1 MALNETKLD
10 KKMPKNILAIPNY
23 KLEREDRNRHGGG
36 VAVYIR
42 DSIKHTRREDIP
54 KSGLELVCVKV
65 QPVKASPFL
74 VIAWYRPPSEPVA
87 SFEKLEQVLQYLENE
102 DKEIILLG
110 DINCDLLQ
118 KERPLHNRQDPLVS
132 DDSNPGTTYSEN
144 SLAKKVLELYN
155 AYGLKQLINQPTRET
170 LNTST
175 LIDHI
180 AISDHR
186 NIVESGVLSIAL
198 SDHYMIY
205 CVRKFRGAL
214 KGQHKKITTRQM
226 KHFDETKF
234 LDEISSIDW
243 NSALQSSVDLD
254 SAVENVT
261 NLLSLVIEKHAP
273 MRQRRVSEK
282 YCPWITSDLRAF
294 ARSRD
299 KLKKSAVKTG
309 SAILMEAYRH
319 LRNKVNSLNTRL
331 KREYFSEK
339 ICANEGNLKE
349 TWSAINQL
357 INKRSKTTNIT
368 SLTVD
373 GKSITKKI
381 EIADSMNDFFCN
393 IGENLSS
400 KIPDTAN
407 PLVSGDYSVNNES
420 ARFEFQMISPEN
432 LVNIMTKFKKSYGF
446 GVDGISSFFL
456 KIAMPVIAPV
466 LCDIFNWSLASGTFP
481 QNWKIARVSPIYKDG
496 NIEDRSNYRPISVLP
511 VVSRL
516 FEKIIF
522 DQMYTYFVAN
532 KLFFS
537 GQSGFRALHSVLTC
551 LLKCTNDWYMNFD
564 KGLFTGVILIDL
576 KKAFDTV
583 DHNILIAKLCH
594 YGVVGN
600 ELDWFKSYLSN

>member
-1 MALNETKLD
+1 MPNSPFQKPRSLAFRKGMVIASLNINSLVLHKDELASILLEKGIHIMALNETKLD

-54 KSGLELVCVKV
+54 KSGLELVCVEV

-214 KGQHKKITTRQM
+214 KGQHKKIKTRQM

-466 LCDIFNWSLASGTFP
+466 LCDILNWSLASGTFP
-481 QNWKIARVSPIYKDG
+481 QNWKI
-496 NIEDRSNYRPISVLP
+496 
-511 VVSRL
+511 
-516 FEKIIF
+516 
-522 DQMYTYFVAN
+522 
-532 KLFFS
+532 
-537 GQSGFRALHSVLTC
+537 
-551 LLKCTNDWYMNFD
+551 
-564 KGLFTGVILIDL
+564 
-576 KKAFDTV
+576 
-583 DHNILIAKLCH
+583 
-594 YGVVGN
+594 
-600 ELDWFKSYLSN
+600 